1 MKIMKKYYKII
12 VTFIIILVIVIL
24 SLFIYKNLF
33 KNNQSNRL
41 EEVENYKLTKAEK
54 NSVKEKLNE
63 LESVDNIE
71 IDTNY
76 KIIKIFLTLN
86 KNVEFDHLKN
96 ICNESIQKIS
106 EKNLSYYDVEIFVD
120 CNDSENNLYP
130 KIGYKYKTNSE
141 FVWNR

>member
-1 MKIMKKYYKII
+1 MKIIKKYYKII
-12 VTFIIILVIVIL
+12 LTFIIILVIVLL

-41 EEVENYKLTKAEK
+41 EGVENYTLTKSEK
-54 NSVKEKLNE
+54 NSIKEKLNE
-63 LESVDNIE
+63 IESVDNIK
-71 IDTNY
+71 INTNY

-86 KNVEFDHLKN
+86 ESTEFEHLKN
-96 ICNESIQKIS
+96 ICNEAIQKIS

-120 CNDSENNLYP
+120 CNDKENNLYP